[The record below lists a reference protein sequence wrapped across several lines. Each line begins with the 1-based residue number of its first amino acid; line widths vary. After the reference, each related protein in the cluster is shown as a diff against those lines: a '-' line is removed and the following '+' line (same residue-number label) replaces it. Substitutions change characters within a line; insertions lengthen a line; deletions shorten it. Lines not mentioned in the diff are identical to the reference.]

1 MTEKKIYIVIGTRAQ
16 LIKMDPLM
24 ALMQKQDIKY
34 EFIYT
39 AQHKETISRIL
50 RDFHVK
56 DPDKTLYNRSEANT
70 IAKFL
75 GWAVNM
81 FLKMLSPKRVFSNK
95 GIVLTHGDTVTTV
108 WAAIAGKLAGCR
120 VVHVESGLRSFNF
133 LKPFPEE
140 LMRWITFHFSDIY
153 FCPNDW
159 AVNNLK
165 NYKGHKVNLGA
176 NTLYDTVRIAL
187 DSNTTIE
194 TPSEKFVVVSIHRYE
209 NIFTKKL
216 EKKIIPLLEQISNEG
231 FILIFVLHPSTR
243 EQLKKNGERLY
254 KRLDKNKRIILKDR
268 YPYFEFIK
276 LLEKSEFV
284 ITDGGSNQEELS
296 YLGKPTLLFRES
308 TERIEGLNKNVVI
321 SNFNIEKIDKFLKNY
336 ENIKFPMKKEEISP
350 SQKIIDYLQT
360 HE

>member
-1 MTEKKIYIVIGTRAQ
+1 MKNNKIYVVIGTRAQ
-16 LIKMDPLM
+16 LIKMVPLM

-50 RDFHVK
+50 KDFHVK

-70 IAKFL
+70 ITKFL
-75 GWAVNM
+75 GWAGIM
-81 FLKMLSPKRVFSNK
+81 FLKALRPKGIFPNK
-95 GIVLTHGDTVTTV
+95 GIVLTHGDTITTT
-108 WAAIAGKLAGCR
+108 WTAIVGKLARCK
-120 VVHVESGLRSFNF
+120 VAHVESGLRSFNF
-133 LKPFPEE
+133 FKPFPEE
-140 LMRWITFHFSDIY
+140 IMRWITFHFSDVY
-153 FCPNDW
+153 FCPNNW

-165 NYKGHKVNLGA
+165 KYKGQKINLGA
-176 NTLYDTVRIAL
+176 NTLYDTVRTAL

-194 TPSEKFVVVSIHRYE
+194 TPSDKFVVVSIHRYE

-216 EKKIIPLLEQISNEG
+216 EKKIIPLLEQISSEG

-243 EQLKKNGERLY
+243 ERLKKNGKRLY

-284 ITDGGSNQEELS
+284 ITDGG
-296 YLGKPTLLFRES
+296 
-308 TERIEGLNKNVVI
+308 VVI
-321 SNFNIEKIDKFLKNY
+321 KKNY
-336 ENIKFPMKKEEISP
+336 HTWVNQHYCLENL
-350 SQKIIDYLQT
+350 QKG
-360 HE
+360 